1 MKENKKI
8 NKQFLFK
15 LIIWLNI
22 IKICNLCEKNKP
34 FLKDGVCY
42 ENCTV
47 EEIKEGNCEVE
58 NYIIKTQW
66 IDNILYLTNTFFN
79 YINMVTTKNDD
90 LIILMSPYP
99 ASNIRFFYGL
109 NSEGR
114 GYFTQNNKD
123 IYNYTMVISS
133 SNILGRYESLSFLVK
148 LKSKSETKEY
158 IMEIGKTPQLLQV
171 YDFKEKTIIIQEI
184 KEVFYD
190 LTNVRQLMGAFVPL
204 KASDYNYYLVGLLWV
219 KYSNS
224 VGYFYLTLLKFK
236 ITTLTGTISLTYEK
250 KEIESGQSQAISCY
264 ETSSYY
270 IICFYK
276 NRNKEYIMQAFTSSL
291 DPKNK
296 AKIQNGN
303 DDEEIFFKCVH
314 FYDVTGAFVYYT
326 NDNTPYAIIEFKKY
340 CHNSDTI
347 SDDYTKFT
355 YRDFSFYYKVLLSDL
370 IKVTDKKIY
379 YVVISLDKSKLY
391 IISIYNYDQEKLIQ
405 RIYKIDSFSYNEYK
419 FYNTIRIELYKH
431 FLAFGHNGF
440 KDNEP
445 FASLNIFSYPNSSDT
460 EIDVYDYLLN
470 NNDIKI
476 NNIQLNIK
484 DLCHIENNVF
494 GYILTGIQILK

>member
-1 MKENKKI
+1 MKENKKN

-291 DPKNK
+291 DPKTKLKYKMEMTMKKSFLNVF
-296 AKIQNGN
+296 
-303 DDEEIFFKCVH
+303 IF
-314 FYDVTGAFVYYT
+314 TMSQ
-326 NDNTPYAIIEFKKY
+326 E
-340 CHNSDTI
+340 
-347 SDDYTKFT
+347 
-355 YRDFSFYYKVLLSDL
+355 LLS
-370 IKVTDKKIY
+370 
-379 YVVISLDKSKLY
+379 
-391 IISIYNYDQEKLIQ
+391 IIQMII
-405 RIYKIDSFSYNEYK
+405 
-419 FYNTIRIELYKH
+419 
-431 FLAFGHNGF
+431 
-440 KDNEP
+440 
-445 FASLNIFSYPNSSDT
+445 
-460 EIDVYDYLLN
+460 LLMP
-470 NNDIKI
+470 
-476 NNIQLNIK
+476 L
-484 DLCHIENNVF
+484 
-494 GYILTGIQILK
+494 